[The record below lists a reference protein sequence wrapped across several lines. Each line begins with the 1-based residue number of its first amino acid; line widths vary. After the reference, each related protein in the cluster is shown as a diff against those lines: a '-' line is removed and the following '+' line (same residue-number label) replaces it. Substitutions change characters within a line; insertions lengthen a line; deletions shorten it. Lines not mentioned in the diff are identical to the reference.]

1 MSLLMNKG
9 LSLALVVVGVALLI
23 YGFQANDSLS
33 SDVSRVF
40 NDTPTDKA
48 MYLMIGGAAAL
59 IIGLVGL
66 GRGRLKF

>member
-1 MSLLMNKG
+1 MNKG
-9 LSLALVVVGVALLI
+9 LSLALVVAGVALLI
-23 YGFQANDSLS
+23 FGLQANDSFS

-59 IIGLVGL
+59 IVGLFGL
-66 GRGRLKF
+66 GRGRSK